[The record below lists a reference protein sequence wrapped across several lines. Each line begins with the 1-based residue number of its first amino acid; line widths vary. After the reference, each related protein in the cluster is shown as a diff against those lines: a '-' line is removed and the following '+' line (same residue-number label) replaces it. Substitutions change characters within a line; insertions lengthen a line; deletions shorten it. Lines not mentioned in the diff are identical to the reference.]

1 MCKPPQGRK
10 SGYKDLNTMAR
21 VSVESAKAVIT
32 TLLSEQERDR
42 DSLQRMLS
50 HSQKMTEALLV
61 MRDQEEHRIDTEAA
75 ERKAA
80 LRRLFGQLLAVE
92 DERKERLS
100 MHIADIDGGDTSM
113 EQINVEAGSDSIESF
128 VKNGNH

>member
-1 MCKPPQGRK
+1 
-10 SGYKDLNTMAR
+10 MAR

-32 TLLSEQERDR
+32 TLLGEQERDR
-42 DSLQRMLS
+42 DNLQRMLS
-50 HSQKMTEALLV
+50 HSQKMSEALLV

-92 DERKERLS
+92 DERKERLA
-100 MHIADIDGGDTSM
+100 MHIADIDGGDTAL
-113 EQINVEAGSDSIESF
+113 EQVNGESHDRVDQPLKVET
-128 VKNGNH
+128 H

>member
-1 MCKPPQGRK
+1 MPMGAT
-10 SGYKDLNTMAR
+10 GVKDLNRMAR
-21 VSVESAKAVIT
+21 VSVESAKAVIS

-42 DSLQRMLS
+42 DNLQRMLS
-50 HSQKMTEALLV
+50 HSQKMSEALLV

-92 DERKERLS
+92 DERKERLA
-100 MHIADIDGGDTSM
+100 MHIADIDGADNTSM
-113 EQINVEAGSDSIESF
+113 EKVNGEATGAEQLDALVKSGS
-128 VKNGNH
+128 H

>member
-1 MCKPPQGRK
+1 
-10 SGYKDLNTMAR
+10 MAR
-21 VSVESAKAVIT
+21 VSVESAKAVIS

-42 DSLQRMLS
+42 DNLQRMLS
-50 HSQKMTEALLV
+50 HSQKMSEALLV

-92 DERKERLS
+92 DERKERLA
-100 MHIADIDGGDTSM
+100 MHIADIDGSDTSM
-113 EQINVEAGSDSIESF
+113 EQLNGETRGAEQQLDAL
-128 VKNGNH
+128 VKSGNH

>member
-1 MCKPPQGRK
+1 
-10 SGYKDLNTMAR
+10 MAR

-32 TLLSEQERDR
+32 TLLNEQERDR
-42 DSLQRMLS
+42 DNLQRMLS
-50 HSQKMTEALLV
+50 HSQKMTEALQV

-92 DERKERLS
+92 EERKERLA
-100 MHIADIDGGDTSM
+100 MHIADIDGGDAMEHANAANGEAPPEPRLEALAKTS
-113 EQINVEAGSDSIESF
+113 E
-128 VKNGNH
+128 H

>member
-1 MCKPPQGRK
+1 
-10 SGYKDLNTMAR
+10 MAR
-21 VSVESAKAVIT
+21 VSVESAKAVIS

-42 DSLQRMLS
+42 DNLQRMLS
-50 HSQKMTEALLV
+50 HSQKMSEALLV

-92 DERKERLS
+92 DERKERLA
-100 MHIADIDGGDTSM
+100 MHIADIDGSDTPM
-113 EQINVEAGSDSIESF
+113 EQAGGEGAFSNDNLEPF
-128 VKNGNH
+128 VKTGNH